1 MSFVDGSNIIIVDGQ
16 PAGADELY
24 INTLTKGLEFVTEG
38 TTYYLSRPMAIFRE
52 RLAANTEGEDLIGDT
67 WIQRDVTLL
76 HSDMSAAAA
85 ATGDDA
91 GKMVLPAGVYM
102 VESYAAAYFGTGVT
116 ASAYHSTRL
125 YANSTPLADCSGW
138 SAFDAPSPTEL
149 NIPHV
154 QTFALGKIT
163 LSTSTTV
170 ALQSYLG
177 KQGTTGTSANVA
189 HDTAWVKWYKIG

>member
-1 MSFVDGSNIIIVDGQ
+1 MSFISGSNIIIADGQ

-24 INTLTKGLEFVTEG
+24 INTLTKGLEFVTGG

-52 RLAANTEGEDLIGDT
+52 RLAANTEGDDLIGDT

-91 GKMVLPAGVYM
+91 GKMILPAGVYM
-102 VESYAAAYFGTGVT
+102 VESYAAAYFGSGVL
-116 ASAYHSTRL
+116 ASGYQSTRL
-125 YANSTPLADCSGW
+125 HDGTSALPDCTGW
-138 SAFDAPSPTEL
+138 STFGIVGAAEQNMPQ
-149 NIPHV
+149 I
-154 QTFALGKIT
+154 QTVALGKIV
-163 LSTSTTV
+163 LLTTTTI

-177 KQGTTGTSANVA
+177 EQGTTGTSANVA